1 LRNPRLPAFLNEV
14 ILRDLSIGES
24 SIDLRIRRH
33 NDEVSLEVMRTR
45 GKIAVSIVLR
55 H

>member
-1 LRNPRLPAFLNEV
+1 
-14 ILRDLSIGES
+14 
-24 SIDLRIRRH
+24 LRICRH

-45 GKIAVSIVLR
+45 GKISVSIVMK